1 MDYSRS
7 FLYLP
12 QCEPTGQ
19 EIDVIDNGDGT
30 VTEVHHVRMTG
41 QEHGHCPE
49 CNCRTY
55 RHLTRRIELKHFSL
69 SGTLV
74 CLSVEYEINRCPVC
88 GRLYRQSIPFKQKGF
103 RCTQLFYRSVVHMV
117 ATCKMTITDVAKT
130 FATNRNL
137 VRQMDKARL
146 ESAYGEM
153 KPEGVHRFIGIDEFS
168 LHRNH
173 IYATVVIDLESGEV
187 LFLEEGNTE
196 RQASHFISRA
206 GEAFMK
212 NVKAVAM
219 DMNAQ
224 YCKAFSGLCPWI
236 RIVYDGFHIIKNYN
250 DRVLTSLRRSEQ
262 NRLLEQIE
270 AAKAARDKETYRELI
285 CEYSMLKKSNWLL
298 LSNKATLEARD
309 KAAREHNRELYDRCE
324 SKGLSIP
331 EGERKWKVTNASRL
345 EQILSSNEKLQT
357 AYVLR
362 TMLQNALS
370 CTSLEQMKDGLV
382 MFMKVARKTRI
393 PELEGVCRMI
403 EKRMDGILSHVL
415 FPISNGP
422 LEGTNNM
429 IKSLRRQAFGYR
441 DTRYFFLKIWDASR
455 LHPKS
460 RSYSRFQQNCA

>member
-1 MDYSRS
+1 
-7 FLYLP
+7 
-12 QCEPTGQ
+12 
-19 EIDVIDNGDGT
+19 
-30 VTEVHHVRMTG
+30 
-41 QEHGHCPE
+41 
-49 CNCRTY
+49 
-55 RHLTRRIELKHFSL
+55 
-69 SGTLV
+69 
-74 CLSVEYEINRCPVC
+74 
-88 GRLYRQSIPFKQKGF
+88 
-103 RCTQLFYRSVVHMV
+103 MV

-130 FATNRNL
+130 FATSRNL

-168 LHRNH
+168 LHKNH

-224 YCKAFSGLCPWI
+224 YCKAFSNLCPWI

-270 AAKAARDKETYRELI
+270 EAKAVRDKETYRDLI
-285 CEYSMLKKSNWLL
+285 CEYSILKKSNWLL

-309 KAAREHNRELYDRCE
+309 KAVREHNRELYDRYE

-331 EGERKWKVTNASRL
+331 DGEHKWKVTNASRL
-345 EQILSSNEKLQT
+345 EQILSTNEKLQT

-370 CTSLEQMKDGLV
+370 CTNLEQMKDGLV
-382 MFMKVARKTRI
+382 MFIKVARKTRI

-403 EKRMDGILSHVL
+403 EKRIDGILSHVL

-429 IKSLRRQAFGYR
+429 IKSLRRQALGYR

-460 RSYSRFQQNCA
+460 RSYSRSQQNCA